1 MVKKSSVSLRLALR
15 FTLLVTI
22 ASLALS
28 VAFSIVLGVQLRSQK
43 DQELQD
49 CEKIIEEALLKSET
63 EFNSLPYYITYV
75 LWKNNDK
82 NQKEVISTNDPFLP
96 LLEETGNKSRAY
108 LAKNYFIDGDLNIL
122 YFAKKVIVRK

>member
-75 LWKNNDK
+75 LWKNNEK
-82 NQKEVISTNDPFLP
+82 NQNDEIFQ
-96 LLEETGNKSRAY
+96 TKKR
-108 LAKNYFIDGDLNIL
+108 KIL
-122 YFAKKVIVRK
+122 